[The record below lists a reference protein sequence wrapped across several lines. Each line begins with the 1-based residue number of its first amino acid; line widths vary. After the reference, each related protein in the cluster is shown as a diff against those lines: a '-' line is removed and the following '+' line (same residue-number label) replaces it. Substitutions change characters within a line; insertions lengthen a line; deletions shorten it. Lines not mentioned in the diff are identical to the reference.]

1 MCVDV
6 RGEKMSVGP
15 PQSLTLRK
23 ITLKL
28 FLASLAKLESAL
40 LGIFNLRHRKA
51 LTRVGGQRLAGPK
64 TKTLLGFSLQFMI
77 VERKAVAKRTLD
89 HKSQNLKKMIT
100 QNTKPAS
107 TMKKGSSSAKYFY
120 FCLCVLSVFLI
131 KVKTITFI
139 LTKGRSST
147 RHRSHIYI
155 FFPDQKVRRKSAL
168 NECYTLSICQR

>member
-1 MCVDV
+1 
-6 RGEKMSVGP
+6 MSVGP

-28 FLASLAKLESAL
+28 FLAKLESAL

-51 LTRVGGQRLAGPK
+51 LTRVGGTETGPK

-147 RHRSHIYI
+147 RHRSHIY
-155 FFPDQKVRRKSAL
+155 FFPTEKS
-168 NECYTLSICQR
+168 EERVH